1 MMESLLFLKSPPIVY
16 SLQVF
21 STPLF
26 FIPNEV
32 TEDKSQSRRV
42 RATGR
47 GTPPN
52 PWTKA
57 SLARARAGSS
67 QQQPGQQELGMGVR
81 VMQPEVNRLG
91 EVRAE
96 QGLSELT
103 GQKAWPSPA
112 FPRDQA
118 FVKWLYFRH

>member
-1 MMESLLFLKSPPIVY
+1 MESLLFLKSPPVVY

-32 TEDKSQSRRV
+32 TEVKSQSRRV

-57 SLARARAGSS
+57 SLAQARAGSS

-96 QGLSELT
+96 QGLWSSRDRRL
-103 GQKAWPSPA
+103 GPA
-112 FPRDQA
+112 LPFP
-118 FVKWLYFRH
+118 VTRHL

>member
-1 MMESLLFLKSPPIVY
+1 MESLLFLESPLGVY
-16 SLQVF
+16 TVF
-21 STPLF
+21 KFLVRLCSSFLM
-26 FIPNEV
+26 
-32 TEDKSQSRRV
+32 KSQRKSRSGRV
-42 RATGR
+42 RATVR
-47 GTPPN
+47 GTPSN

-57 SLARARAGSS
+57 SLAQATAGSS

-103 GQKAWPSPA
+103 GQ
-112 FPRDQA
+112 QA

>member
-1 MMESLLFLKSPPIVY
+1 MESLLFLKSPPGVY

-26 FIPNEV
+26 FVPNEV
-32 TEDKSQSRRV
+32 TEDKSRRGRV

-47 GTPPN
+47 GTPSN
-52 PWTKA
+52 LWTKA
-57 SLARARAGSS
+57 SLAQAAAGSS

-103 GQKAWPSPA
+103 GQ
-112 FPRDQA
+112 QA